1 MTRMLESSAAGEQ
14 RPPLRPELATYLWP
28 ELSSLTDEIVAE
40 IRRVIPEYARPLD
53 SPYGRAL
60 RVGVEQAIAA
70 FVDQVANPVVPH
82 VRRDDICRKLGQLE
96 ADEGRSLDA
105 LQAAYRVGSRVA
117 WQRLMKVGR
126 RNNFSST
133 VMSLLADA
141 LLAYVDELVSLS
153 VDGYL
158 EAKARS
164 AEMLD
169 EWRRRLLHRVLEQ
182 PHAPREVASLAAL
195 ADWEVPAQ
203 GTMVALTADV
213 DGATSL
219 LDKDILTDLTAE
231 QPYLLV
237 PGPLDRERRARLESA
252 FPRGRM
258 AVAVTVPLAQ
268 AADALRWA
276 RRALDLARAGLVGDN
291 RVTLCENHLV
301 TLFLLSDH
309 VLIDQIARRQFAML
323 AELTERQRSRVLE
336 TMEVW
341 LDTRGSAT
349 EMAERLH
356 VHPQT
361 VRHRMRQIE
370 KMFTDDLDEP
380 KARFAIELVLRV
392 YRLRGTLPGGDA

>member
-1 MTRMLESSAAGEQ
+1 
-14 RPPLRPELATYLWP
+14 LA
-28 ELSSLTDEIVAE
+28 DEIITE
-40 IRRVIPEYARPLD
+40 LRRAIPEYARPLD
-53 SPYGRAL
+53 SPYGHAL
-60 RVGVEQAIAA
+60 QVGVEQAIAA
-70 FVDQVANPVVPH
+70 FVEQVADPDEPH
-82 VRRDDICRKLGQLE
+82 DRRDDVCRKLGQLE
-96 ADEGRSLDA
+96 AEEGRSLDA

-126 RNNFSST
+126 RHNFSST

-141 LLAYVDELVSLS
+141 LLAYVDELASLS

-164 AEMLD
+164 AEVLD
-169 EWRRRLLHRVLEQ
+169 EWRRRLLHRILEQ

-195 ADWEVPAQ
+195 ADWAVPAE
-203 GTMVALTADV
+203 GTLVALMPDV
-213 DGATSL
+213 DGAVSL
-219 LDKDILTDLTAE
+219 LAKDVLTDLSAAE
-231 QPYLLV
+231 PCLLI
-237 PGPLDRERRARLESA
+237 PGRLDGERRAALESA

-276 RRALDLARAGLVGDN
+276 RQALDLARAGLLGDD
-291 RVTLCENHLV
+291 RVILCEHHLV
-301 TLFLLSDH
+301 TLFLLSDN
-309 VLIDQIARRQFAML
+309 VLIDQIARRQFAVL
-323 AELTERQRSRVLE
+323 AELTDRQRSRVLE

-370 KMFTDDLDEP
+370 KMFTDELDEP
-380 KARFAIELVLRV
+380 KARFAIELVLRA
-392 YRLRGTLPGGDA
+392 YRLRGTLPVAGA